1 MTHPDP
7 TRADARAAPAAAPSL
22 LVRYGNFLFRYRDAV
37 FPVVLL
43 ALFVASRPHWPR
55 DSERLDDWLDLAGV
69 GVALLGQLLR
79 AAVVGYAYIIRGG
92 KNRQV
97 YAEELVTRGL
107 FEHCRNPLYVGNLLI
122 LLGLLL
128 IWNSQLA
135 YFVGVP
141 FFLLG
146 YVAIVA
152 AEEVFLRRKFGAQ
165 YDAYAARV
173 PRWWVRLQ
181 GIGAS
186 LDGMTFNW
194 RRVVLKEY
202 GSAAYWMAGACAL
215 QLADS
220 LSRQSWGARPGY
232 HAGLAAAIGVIAL
245 LWGYARYLKKSK
257 RLTEH
262 GMAAAAG

>member
-1 MTHPDP
+1 MTRPDP
-7 TRADARAAPAAAPSL
+7 TGPDAPATSAPSL

-43 ALFVASRPHWPR
+43 ALFVASPAHWPR
-55 DSERLDDWLDLAGV
+55 DDRGLDNWLDVAGV
-69 GVALLGQLLR
+69 TVALIGQALR
-79 AAVVGYAYIIRGG
+79 AATVGYAYIIRGG
-92 KNRQV
+92 KNKQV

-128 IWNSQLA
+128 IWNSPLA
-135 YFVGVP
+135 YIVGVP

-146 YVAIVA
+146 YIAIVA

-165 YDAYAARV
+165 YDAYAERV
-173 PRWWVRLQ
+173 HRWWVRLS

-202 GSAAYWMAGACAL
+202 GSAAYWMAAACVL

-220 LSRQSWGARPGY
+220 LSRQPWRAHPVYHGA
-232 HAGLAAAIGVIAL
+232 LVAAIVVITS
-245 LWGYARYLKKSK
+245 LWAYARYLKKSK
-257 RLTEH
+257 RLTEQ
-262 GMAAAAG
+262 GMAPAPG